1 MHTIRQW
8 ISRAIAL
15 AVIGP
20 IASEFAVRAV
30 ATDGSGHH
38 TLLSGLSAGTGA
50 LTLLVVCLLLALMGL
65 LGHALGGRRE
75 AMLGMGFVLG
85 WVAWTTGRLGQVY
98 RLAPEPGTLVLLAI
112 ETLVLLLAVLVVV
125 ALISRNDEDDPISS
139 FQPQRLLP
147 LIREPAMLGALGGAL
162 AVAAVVAWL
171 FGRTDLPGQSTGVG
185 FLAGIGAGVAG
196 AMVAGSM
203 RAKDEHTGTPFAPL
217 MVGVMLCGVLA
228 PIVGIVAPGAGA
240 LSELAMRG
248 DLPGYL
254 IVSPVAWVAGALLGV
269 PVGHSWVEHS
279 HARAD
284 EHAKASG

>member
-20 IASEFAVRAV
+20 IAAGFAGRVA

-38 TLLSGLSAGTGA
+38 TLLSGLSAGAGVF
-50 LTLLVVCLLLALMGL
+50 TLLVVCLLLALMGL
-65 LGHALGGRRE
+65 IGHALGGRRE
-75 AMLGMGFVLG
+75 AMLGMGFVLA

-98 RLAPEPGTLVLLAI
+98 RLAPEAVTLVLLAI
-112 ETLVLLLAVLVVV
+112 ESLVLLLAVMVVV

-139 FQPQRLLP
+139 FQPHRLLP
-147 LIREPAMLGALGGAL
+147 LVREPAMLGAMGGAL
-162 AVAAVVAWL
+162 VAAALIAWL
-171 FGRTDLPGQSTGVG
+171 FGRNDLPGQSTGVG

-196 AMVAGSM
+196 AMIAGSM
-203 RAKDEHTGTPFAPL
+203 RNKDEHDGTPFAPL
-217 MVGVMLCGVLA
+217 MLGVMLCGVLM
-228 PIVGIVAPGAGA
+228 PIVGIFAPGVGLLTE
-240 LSELAMRG
+240 LSMRV

-254 IVSPVAWVAGALLGV
+254 IVSPVAWAAGALIGV

-279 HARAD
+279 HAHVD
-284 EHAKASG
+284 QHASTTG